1 VCSTKRQTTI
11 IVGVV
16 ALLVIVSIGAAVFL
30 YETPPAQSS
39 NTSGSVVVSSTGAPW
54 FKVNKN
60 ALSVGYNSG
69 LWEFQIQDVS
79 AKQVRD
85 LTAVLNTPTESKMCT
100 SVLGGFNFGNCGLPA
115 GGGAPFAANATF
127 TGYTTGAGPG
137 SATPGKSYSVTVTAT
152 FADGSTTTNTVSVK
166 ATTSA

>member
-1 VCSTKRQTTI
+1 
-11 IVGVV
+11 VV
-16 ALLVIVSIGAAVFL
+16 ALLVIGAIGAAVFL
-30 YETPPAQSS
+30 YATPPPAQSS
-39 NTSGSVVVSSTGAPW
+39 NTSGSVLVSSTGAPW

-69 LWEFQIQDVS
+69 LWEFQIQGVGG
-79 AKQVRD
+79 KQVRD

-115 GGGAPFAANATF
+115 GGGTPFAANATF

-137 SATPGKSYSVTVTAT
+137 SATPGKSYSVKITAT
-152 FADGSTTTNTVSVK
+152 FADGSTATDTVSVK
-166 ATTSA
+166 ASSSA

>member
-16 ALLVIVSIGAAVFL
+16 ALLVIVSIGVAVFL
-30 YETPPAQSS
+30 YATPPAQSS
-39 NTSGSVVVSSTGAPW
+39 STSGGVVVSSTGAPW

-79 AKQVRD
+79 GKQVRD

-115 GGGAPFAANATF
+115 GGGNPFAANATF

-152 FADGSTTTNTVSVK
+152 FVDGSTTTDTVSVK
-166 ATTSA
+166 AATSA